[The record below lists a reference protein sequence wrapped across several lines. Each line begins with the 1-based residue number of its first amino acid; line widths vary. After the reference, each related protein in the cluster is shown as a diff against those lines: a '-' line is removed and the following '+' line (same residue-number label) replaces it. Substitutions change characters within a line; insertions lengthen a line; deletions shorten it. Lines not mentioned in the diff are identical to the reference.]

1 MTGAGYDLAI
11 IGGGAAGALVA
22 MHCLARDPGM
32 RIAIVEPRAALA
44 RGVAYSTTRDE
55 HLLNVTADR
64 MGWHAARQGDFVD
77 WLRSVDGDAGN
88 DVGHAFMPRRRFG
101 EYLAARLAEAAG
113 RGVVTHVQARAVAC
127 EDGGRTVVLASG
139 ERVRARA
146 CVLATG
152 NASRPLPLPVPP
164 ALSTRVHEAWD
175 LAAIAAIP
183 SDAHVAI
190 VGTGLSMVDIVLALR
205 GQGHRGPVTALS
217 RHALL
222 PLPHDPAHM
231 ALEVD
236 VDALV
241 ALALR
246 ARMQRL
252 RALAADAVAAGL
264 PWQGVM
270 QALRPHGVRLWQSLA
285 PADRARFLRH
295 VVRGWDVHRHR
306 IAPQVV
312 AALEAMRADGQLR
325 VEAAR
330 LAAITADGDAV
341 ALHAV
346 ASAGAPARRWRVDH
360 VVNATGIQSRF
371 PVADDPLQASLLA
384 AGLAQP
390 GPFGLGV
397 DVDGEGAL
405 RDSTGHAGAHLFA
418 IGSLRIGA
426 EWESIAV
433 PDLRLQAAR
442 IAAVLRPASQS
453 S

>member
-1 MTGAGYDLAI
+1 MTGAGYDLAV

-32 RIAIVEPRAALA
+32 RIAIIEPRATLA

-64 MGWHAARQGDFVD
+64 MGWHAAMQGDFVA
-77 WLRSVDGDAGN
+77 WLQAVDGEGAA
-88 DVGHAFMPRRRFG
+88 DVGHDFMPRRRFG
-101 EYLAARLAEAAG
+101 DYLAARLAEAAASG
-113 RGVVTHVQARAVAC
+113 AVVHVHARAVAC

-139 ERVRARA
+139 ERLHAAV
-146 CVLATG
+146 CVFATG
-152 NASRPLPLPVPP
+152 NASRPLPLSVP
-164 ALSTRVHEAWD
+164 AEIAARVCEAWD

-183 SDAHVAI
+183 ADARVAI

-205 GQGHRGPVTALS
+205 GQGHRGPVIALS

-222 PLPHDPAHM
+222 PLPHEPTHM
-231 ALEVD
+231 ALD
-236 VDALV
+236 VDID
-241 ALALR
+241 ALAALPLR
-246 ARMQRL
+246 ARMRRL
-252 RALAADAVAAGL
+252 RALATEATAAGL

-270 QALRPHGVRLWQSLA
+270 QALRPHGVRLWKSLS
-285 PADRARFLRH
+285 PADQARFLRH

-312 AALEAMRADGQLR
+312 EALEAMRADGQLR

-330 LAAITADGDAV
+330 LAAITADGDGV

-346 ASAGAPARRWRVDH
+346 AQGGKPARHWQVDR

-371 PVADDPLQASLLA
+371 PVADDALQASLLS
-384 AGLAQP
+384 AGLARP

-397 DVDGEGAL
+397 DVDGDGAL
-405 RDSTGHAGAHLFA
+405 RDRDGSTAAALFA

-442 IAAVLRPASQS
+442 IAARLRPAARS

>member
-1 MTGAGYDLAI
+1 MTPAPYDLAI

-64 MGWHAARQGDFVD
+64 MGWHADLQGDFVA
-77 WLRSVDGDAGN
+77 WLQAVDGEGAA
-88 DVGHAFMPRRRFG
+88 DVGHDFMPRRRFG
-101 EYLAARLAEAAG
+101 DYLAARLADAAASG
-113 RGVVTHVQARAVAC
+113 SVVHVHEHAVAC
-127 EDGGRTVVLASG
+127 EDAGRTVLLASG
-139 ERVRARA
+139 ERLHARA

-152 NASRPLPLPVPP
+152 NASRPLPWPVP
-164 ALSTRVHEAWD
+164 AEVAARVCEAWD

-183 SDAHVAI
+183 PDARVAI

-205 GQGHRGPVTALS
+205 GQQHRGAITALS

-222 PLPHDPAHM
+222 PLPHEPTHM
-231 ALEVD
+231 ALD
-236 VDALV
+236 VDID
-241 ALALR
+241 ALAMLPLR
-246 ARMQRL
+246 ARMRRL
-252 RALAADAVAAGL
+252 RALAAEAMAGGL

-270 QALRPHGVRLWQSLA
+270 QALRPYGVRLWQSLS
-285 PADRARFLRH
+285 PADQARFLRH

-312 AALEAMRADGQLR
+312 DMLDAMRADGQLR
-325 VEAAR
+325 VDAAR
-330 LAAITADGDAV
+330 LAAITADGGQV
-341 ALHAV
+341 VLHA
-346 ASAGAPARRWRVDH
+346 AAHGAGAARCWQVDH

-371 PVADDPLQASLLA
+371 PVAGDALQASLLA
-384 AGLAQP
+384 AGLARP

-397 DVDGEGAL
+397 DVDGDGAL
-405 RDSTGHAGAHLFA
+405 RDRHGTAGAHLFA

-442 IAAVLRPASQS
+442 IAARLRPAARS